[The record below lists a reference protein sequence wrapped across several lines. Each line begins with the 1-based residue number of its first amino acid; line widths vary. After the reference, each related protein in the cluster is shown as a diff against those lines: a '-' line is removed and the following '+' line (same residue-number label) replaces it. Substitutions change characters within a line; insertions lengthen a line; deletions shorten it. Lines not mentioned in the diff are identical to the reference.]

1 MTRRVDLRWLRRR
14 LKRVRVH
21 SCSDGS
27 FGIEAQWLAPYVVIE
42 KDEPAA
48 FGHREL
54 PPGLFTRMATAEE
67 IERLIN
73 SALKIKGEQT

>member
-1 MTRRVDLRWLRRR
+1 MMRKFDPRWLRRR

-21 SCSDGS
+21 SRSDGS
-27 FGIEAQWLAPYVVIE
+27 FGIEAQWLEPYVIIP
-42 KDEPAA
+42 KEPSA
-48 FGHREL
+48 FGDRDL

-73 SALKIKGEQT
+73 SALKIEGVK

>member
-1 MTRRVDLRWLRRR
+1 MARRDEWLSKRIR
-14 LKRVRVH
+14 RVRVH

-42 KDEPAA
+42 KEEPES
-48 FGHREL
+48 FGRREL

-67 IERLIN
+67 IEMILNR
-73 SALKIKGEQT
+73 ALHTPKNRGAK